1 VDSLADEDIKE
12 PSREVLTAELES
24 LLPKETDLKSYNEG
38 FLNSHKDSPKHVHGG
53 WHHIAPAHKIP
64 FILTLIGTQLS
75 EPVTCLIQ
83 RTPTSLTSWQIPSPS
98 KT

>member
-24 LLPKETDLKSYNEG
+24 ILPKETDLKSHNEE

-53 WHHIAPAHKIP
+53 WLYITPAHEIP
-64 FILTLIGTQLS
+64 LY
-75 EPVTCLIQ
+75 
-83 RTPTSLTSWQIPSPS
+83 
-98 KT
+98 